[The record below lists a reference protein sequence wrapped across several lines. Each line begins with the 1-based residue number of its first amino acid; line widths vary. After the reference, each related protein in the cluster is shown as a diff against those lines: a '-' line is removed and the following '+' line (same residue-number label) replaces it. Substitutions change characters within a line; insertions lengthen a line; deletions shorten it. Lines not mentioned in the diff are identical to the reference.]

1 MGNQGD
7 TGRRGEGHA
16 AAFLRRRGY
25 SIVVLNWRNP
35 RDLRE
40 EIDIVCRDGDAL
52 VFVEVKT
59 RAGGAL
65 VPGYWSVDRR
75 KRRALRR
82 AFSSYLRLLR
92 HKPPVFRFD
101 VVEVEDT
108 GGPPL
113 IRHFENIPLFD
124 KHKSC

>member
-7 TGRRGEGHA
+7 TGRRGESHA
-16 AAFLRRRGY
+16 ATFLRRRGY
-25 SIVVLNWRNP
+25 ALVALNWRNP

-40 EIDIVCRDGDAL
+40 EIDIVCRDRDAL

-59 RAGGAL
+59 RDEDAL
-65 VPGYWSVDRR
+65 APGYWSVDRR

-92 HKPPVFRFD
+92 HKPRTFRFD
-101 VVEVEDT
+101 VVEIEDT
-108 GGPPL
+108 GGIPV
-113 IRHFENIPLFD
+113 IHHFENIPLFD
-124 KHKSC
+124 KHR